1 MSEPLRI
8 LHGAFGRVALL
19 LLDKTMVVHAHR
31 VCHVIFKVGGP
42 DILFGVRER
51 QHPVSDKNAVL
62 VNAWEPHFYEHKHGA
77 PSTVLLALY
86 LEPQWLK
93 DVDKRFVY
101 SIHPHFFSEPSVL
114 LQGRLSQLR
123 ADLLDLLTAREGS
136 SLRDVEDIIVRM
148 ITELTCEVTRW
159 NELSSSQL
167 IGGIAYDGRIRQSL
181 EAMRHLGGVDLDFDA
196 IAQSVGLSRPHFFHL
211 FRKQTGMTPVTFSSM
226 LRMESS
232 IRSVAR
238 AEMPLHDIALNLGFD
253 SPGNF
258 TRFFACQQGVTPSQ
272 YRRMVE
278 FMPGTHA

>member
-8 LHGAFGRVALL
+8 LHGPFGRVALL
-19 LLDKTMVVHAHR
+19 LLDRTMVVHAHR

-42 DILFGVRER
+42 DLLFGVRER
-51 QHPVSDKNAVL
+51 QHHLSDKNVVL
-62 VNAWEPHFYEHKHGA
+62 VNAWEPHFYEHKQGS

-93 DVDKRFVY
+93 DVDKRFAY
-101 SIHPHFFSEPSVL
+101 SIHPHFFSEPSSL
-114 LQGRLSQLR
+114 LEGKLSQLR
-123 ADLLDLLTAREGS
+123 TDMLDLLTAREGP
-136 SLRDVEDIIVRM
+136 SLEAIENLIIHT
-148 ITELTCEVTRW
+148 IIELTCEVTRW
-159 NELSSSQL
+159 KELSSSRVV
-167 IGGIAYDGRIRQSL
+167 GGVAYDARIRQSL
-181 EAMRHLGGVDLDFDA
+181 ESMRRLGGVALDFDI

-211 FRKQTGMTPVTFSSM
+211 FRKQTGMTPATFSSM

-232 IRSVAR
+232 IESVSR
-238 AEMPLHDIALNLGFD
+238 AEESLHDIGLNLGFD

-278 FMPGTHA
+278 FMPGGHP